1 MDKIQPDIGAPSS
14 DSEEVRSALA
24 RGGLVDITTVG
35 RRTGRPHRIEIVFH
49 NIDGRVYVSG
59 IPRRRRR
66 SWLAN
71 LEANPRFKF
80 HLKRQVQ
87 ADLDATARIVTDEDE
102 RRQILSQVARN
113 WGRDDPEAVETM
125 VRYSPLIEAR
135 FEAAA

>member
-1 MDKIQPDIGAPSS
+1 MAVTKNEIDA
-14 DSEEVRSALA
+14 ALEH
-24 RGGLVDITTVG
+24 GHTIDITT
-35 RRTGRPHRIEIVFH
+35 TGRKSGKPRRIEIVFH